1 MSRLFLFLSLLF
13 ATLQVSAQQH
23 QVRYNQADQ
32 RVLFS
37 PEMNKE
43 SLEKLR
49 SSLTEHAIT
58 LHYQDLKFGPG
69 GGLVAISFT
78 VKDSS
83 GRTFEAGTVDLA
95 TAGFFGFEFGF
106 VDGKSTVLN
115 VGTLDELAVPPVKP

>member
-13 ATLQVSAQQH
+13 ATVQVSAQQY
-23 QVRYNQADQ
+23 QVRYDQGDQ

-49 SSLTEHAIT
+49 SGLTEHAIT
-58 LHYQDLKFGPG
+58 LHYHDLKFGPG
-69 GGLVAISFT
+69 GGLMAISFS

-95 TAGFFGFEFGF
+95 TAGFFGFEFGL
-106 VDGKSTVLN
+106 VDGKSKVLN
-115 VGTLDELAVPPVKP
+115 VGTLSELAVPPAKP